1 MAKIEKTNNEK
12 NGNGKKGIWLS
23 LVVPAYNEESSLEKT
38 VQDLMKTA
46 AMIKQQ
52 VEVIIVN
59 DASTDKTYEILE
71 EIKKQK
77 SQKSFPKAATLAT
90 PLRVIHHKTN
100 KGYGASLKTGIAYA
114 QGEWILITDCDGTY
128 PIETIPQLLS
138 YTNEYD
144 MVVGSRT
151 GDIVETPLLRRPAK
165 WILRKLAGLV
175 AGQRIPDLNSGLRVF
190 KKNIALRFWS
200 LFPERFSFT
209 TTITL
214 ACMTNGYD
222 VKFVPINYFRR
233 QGKSSIKARDF
244 FNFLVLIIRIL
255 TYFRPLHMFI
265 PLSLLMILAGAI
277 KAGIDFTNQ
286 HYFGVGAVM
295 LILVG
300 IQIGLLGLLADL
312 IIKRTTL

>member
-1 MAKIEKTNNEK
+1 MTKIEKANNEK
-12 NGNGKKGIWLS
+12 NGNGKESIWLS

-46 AMIKQQ
+46 AMIKQNI
-52 VEVIIVN
+52 EVIIVN

-77 SQKSFPKAATLAT
+77 SQKKIPKAAT
-90 PLRVIHHKTN
+90 PLTVIHHKTN
-100 KGYGASLKTGIAYA
+100 KGYGASLKTGIAHA

-128 PIETIPQLLS
+128 PLETIPQLLS

-190 KKNIALRFWS
+190 KKDIA
-200 LFPERFSFT
+200 
-209 TTITL
+209 
-214 ACMTNGYD
+214 
-222 VKFVPINYFRR
+222 
-233 QGKSSIKARDF
+233 
-244 FNFLVLIIRIL
+244 
-255 TYFRPLHMFI
+255 
-265 PLSLLMILAGAI
+265 
-277 KAGIDFTNQ
+277 
-286 HYFGVGAVM
+286 
-295 LILVG
+295 
-300 IQIGLLGLLADL
+300 
-312 IIKRTTL
+312 

>member
-1 MAKIEKTNNEK
+1 MKNEKTMNHEK
-12 NGNGKKGIWLS
+12 NGKENKNGIWIS
-23 LVVPAYNEESSLEKT
+23 IVVPAYNEESSIEKT
-38 VQDLMKTA
+38 VHDLTKTA
-46 AMIKQQ
+46 AMLKQKT
-52 VEVIIVN
+52 EIIVVD
-59 DASTDKTYEILE
+59 DASKDKTSEILE
-71 EIKKQK
+71 ELKKTK
-77 SQKSFPKAATLAT
+77 I
-90 PLRVIHHKTN
+90 PLTILHHKTN
-100 KGYGASLKTGIAYA
+100 KGYGASLKTGIAHA
-114 QGEWILITDCDGTY
+114 QGKWILITDCDGTY
-128 PIETIPQLLS
+128 PLETIPQLLS

-151 GDIVETPLLRRPAK
+151 GDIVETPFVRRPAK

-175 AGQRIPDLNSGLRVF
+175 AGRAIPDLNSGLRVF
-190 KKNIALRFWS
+190 KKDIALRFWG

-233 QGKSSIKARDF
+233 QGKSSIKATDF
-244 FNFLVLIIRIL
+244 FNFLILIIRIL

-265 PLSLLMILAGAI
+265 PLSAFFMLMGAI

-286 HYFGVGAVM
+286 NYFGVGAVL

-312 IIKRTTL
+312 VIKRTTL